1 MTGGD
6 QETRVGHGEGMNI
19 RLWLRLLT
27 CTNLIEATI
36 RRRLRDRYEIT
47 LPRFDAMAQLYRAPE
62 GLQMSDLSR
71 RMMVSNG
78 NVTGVID
85 RLIAEHQVAAR
96 PDPTDRRRQIVSLTT
111 AGRAAF
117 EAMLPEHEAW
127 VDEIMGGLTAAQS
140 AELYHLLAV
149 LKASAGG
156 TNA

>member
-1 MTGGD
+1 MSRGD
-6 QETRVGHGEGMNI
+6 QETRALHGDGMDI

-27 CTNLIEATI
+27 CTNLIESTI
-36 RRRLRDRYEIT
+36 RRRLRDQYDIT

-62 GLQMSDLSR
+62 GLQMSDLSK

-85 RLIAEHQVAAR
+85 RLIVEKQVDAR
-96 PDPTDRRRQIVSLTT
+96 PDPADRRRQIVSLTP

-117 EAMLPEHEAW
+117 EAMLPDHEAW
-127 VDEIMGGLTAAQS
+127 VSEIMSGLTASQS
-140 AELYHLLAV
+140 ADLYHLLAV

>member
-6 QETRVGHGEGMNI
+6 QETRVGQGEGMNI

-36 RRRLRDRYEIT
+36 RRRLRDRYDIT

-85 RLIAEHQVAAR
+85 RLMEERHVAAR
-96 PDPTDRRRQIVSLTT
+96 PDPTDRRRQIVSLTA

-117 EAMLPEHEAW
+117 EAMLPDHEAW

-140 AELYHLLAV
+140 ADLYHLLAV

-156 TNA
+156 SHA